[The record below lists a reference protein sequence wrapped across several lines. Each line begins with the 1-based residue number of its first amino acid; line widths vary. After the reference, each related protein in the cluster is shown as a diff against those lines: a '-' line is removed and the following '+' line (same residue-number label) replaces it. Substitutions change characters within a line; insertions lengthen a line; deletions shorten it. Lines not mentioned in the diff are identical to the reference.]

1 MLRDPTFRRV
11 DASQDFRPQTMT
23 YDLDKHHRRSIRLKN
38 YDYGQPG
45 TYYVTICTARRRCL
59 FGRIENEK
67 MHSSPSGEIVQEEWL
82 RSAEMR
88 SRVALDAFVIMPIH
102 LHGIILLSDFDG
114 ASESVAAAETRR
126 VTLQRHPTPDDEA
139 PQRDAAFEQFGNP
152 HPTPFRPS
160 FACSNPPP
168 RNGSTSAVGRR
179 DRRSGNAI
187 ITSTSSGIK
196 RTSTGFGNTLPR
208 ISRDGMTTSKT
219 HEIDDEPAHGHAAC
233 PIKGACNAP
242 RRDFFVR
249 TRCHVP
255 YPRMMAG
262 HRNLFGLPS
271 QRETLMQFSEET
283 Q

>member
-23 YDLDKHHRRSIRLKN
+23 YDPDKHHRRSIRLKN

-88 SRVALDAFVIMPIH
+88 SRVALDAFVIMPNH

-126 VTLQRHPTPDDEA
+126 VTLQRDPTPDDEA
-139 PQRDAAFEQFGNP
+139 PQRDATFEQFGK
-152 HPTPFRPS
+152 PTSDTIPTIVRLFKSAATKRINLSRGTSGSPVWQRNYYEHVVRDQEDLNRIRQYIAANLS
-160 FACSNPPP
+160 RWNDDIENP
-168 RNGSTSAVGRR
+168 RNRR
-179 DRRSGNAI
+179 
-187 ITSTSSGIK
+187 
-196 RTSTGFGNTLPR
+196 
-208 ISRDGMTTSKT
+208 
-219 HEIDDEPAHGHAAC
+219 
-233 PIKGACNAP
+233 
-242 RRDFFVR
+242 
-249 TRCHVP
+249 
-255 YPRMMAG
+255 
-262 HRNLFGLPS
+262 
-271 QRETLMQFSEET
+271 
-283 Q
+283 